1 MKKSRTATAVTE
13 LPWVLAMSWVA
24 RDGSVVELRDAPVRG
39 LAGYGHALLTFAEYL
54 RQEEPSL
61 WWAMLDELVA
71 ELAGN
76 DEQRRAY
83 YDRMARLLNAAL
95 LPDEAQS
102 ERSRRLAAEPLR
114 KGETEGGSKRPIS
127 RCQFCGSTAQDG
139 RPCPK
144 VAEVRHP
151 LPRPAIPPRPT

>member
-1 MKKSRTATAVTE
+1 MKKSRTTTAVTE

-24 RDGSVVELRDAPVRG
+24 RDGSLAELRDAPVRG
-39 LAGYGHALLTFAEYL
+39 LAGYGHAVLAFVEYL

-61 WWAMLDELVA
+61 WQAVQDEIAV

-83 YDRMARLLNAAL
+83 YGRMARLLNAAL
-95 LPDEAQS
+95 LPDEVQS

-114 KGETEGGSKRPIS
+114 KGETEGGGKRPTY
-127 RCQFCGSTAQDG
+127 RCQFCGSTEEDG

-144 VAEVRHP
+144 AAEVCHP
-151 LPRPAIPPRPT
+151 LPRPASPSRPT